1 MNEGR
6 CLCGAVRYQID
17 GPFTSMV
24 NCHCSMCR
32 KHHGSAFATFVAAPV
47 AGFRYT
53 AGESSI
59 DRYASSSTFHR
70 SFCKVCGSVMPEA
83 IPSIGL
89 VIGPA
94 GNLEGDLGIT
104 PQLHMFVGSKAPW
117 YQITDDLPQHAE
129 YPPEFGMQASPRPK
143 PETHGDHPQGSCLCG
158 EVAYEIQGPA
168 LRMFYCHCSR
178 CRRGRSAAHA
188 ANVFYKADGFR
199 WLRGA
204 DHVQEFKLP
213 ESRFFGTAF
222 CRRCGGAAPRVSTER
237 DLAVVPG
244 GSLDTDPGTRAKAH
258 IFVGSK
264 ASWESIT
271 GSIPQFAE
279 LPPG

>member
-17 GPFTSMV
+17 GPFSSMV

-59 DRYASSSTFHR
+59 ERYASSATFHR

-83 IPSIGL
+83 MPPIGL

-104 PQLHMFVGSKAPW
+104 PQMHMFVG
-117 YQITDDLPQHAE
+117 
-129 YPPEFGMQASPRPK
+129 
-143 PETHGDHPQGSCLCG
+143 
-158 EVAYEIQGPA
+158 
-168 LRMFYCHCSR
+168 
-178 CRRGRSAAHA
+178 
-188 ANVFYKADGFR
+188 
-199 WLRGA
+199 
-204 DHVQEFKLP
+204 
-213 ESRFFGTAF
+213 
-222 CRRCGGAAPRVSTER
+222 
-237 DLAVVPG
+237 
-244 GSLDTDPGTRAKAH
+244 
-258 IFVGSK
+258 
-264 ASWESIT
+264 
-271 GSIPQFAE
+271 
-279 LPPG
+279 